1 MIFPLHPAKVRDILK
16 ITEQTDLRKDGDGMA
31 DKKPD
36 DELDFDAVLADLH
49 RQARDKELEALAN
62 LTLLQS
68 SFDPDAMSPE
78 EQKRRD
84 LDERLKKII
93 SDLDMD

>member
-1 MIFPLHPAKVRDILK
+1 
-16 ITEQTDLRKDGDGMA
+16 MA
-31 DKKPD
+31 EEKKLTPKQQDK
-36 DELDFDAVLADLH
+36 ELDFDAVLADLN

-68 SFDPDAMSPE
+68 GFDNPGALSPE
-78 EQKRRD
+78 EQERRD

-93 SDLDMD
+93 SDLDRD

>member
-1 MIFPLHPAKVRDILK
+1 
-16 ITEQTDLRKDGDGMA
+16 MA
-31 DKKPD
+31 DKRKEPEQEQ
-36 DELDFDAVLADLH
+36 ELDFDAVLADLN
-49 RQARDKELEALAN
+49 RQAHDKELEALAN

-68 SFDPDAMSPE
+68 GFDPDAMSPE

-93 SDLDMD
+93 SDLDRD

>member
-1 MIFPLHPAKVRDILK
+1 
-16 ITEQTDLRKDGDGMA
+16 MA
-31 DKKPD
+31 EEKRHKPKQPDKA
-36 DELDFDAVLADLH
+36 LDFNAVLADLN

-68 SFDPDAMSPE
+68 GFEHPEALSPE
-78 EQKRRD
+78 EQERRD

-93 SDLDMD
+93 SDIGRD

>member
-1 MIFPLHPAKVRDILK
+1 MLYYL
-16 ITEQTDLRKDGDGMA
+16 QTGEKGGETVADHKKKDE
-31 DKKPD
+31 
-36 DELDFDAVLADLH
+36 ELDFDAVLADLH

-68 SFDPDAMSPE
+68 GFDPNEMSPE

-93 SDLDMD
+93 SDLDKD

>member
-1 MIFPLHPAKVRDILK
+1 MAEENK
-16 ITEQTDLRKDGDGMA
+16 RKPKQQ
-31 DKKPD
+31 DK
-36 DELDFDAVLADLH
+36 ELDFNAVLADLN

-68 SFDPDAMSPE
+68 GFDPEALSPE
-78 EQKRRD
+78 ERERRD

-93 SDLDMD
+93 SDLDRD

>member
-1 MIFPLHPAKVRDILK
+1 MAEAKK
-16 ITEQTDLRKDGDGMA
+16 HKAKQ
-31 DKKPD
+31 DK
-36 DELDFDAVLADLH
+36 ELDFNAVLADLN

-68 SFDPDAMSPE
+68 GFDHPEALSPE
-78 EQKRRD
+78 EQERRD

-93 SDLDMD
+93 SDLDRD

>member
-1 MIFPLHPAKVRDILK
+1 
-16 ITEQTDLRKDGDGMA
+16 MA

-36 DELDFDAVLADLH
+36 DKELDFYAVMADLNL
-49 RQARDKELEALAN
+49 QAQDKELESLAN

-68 SFDPDAMSPE
+68 GFDPDAMSPE

-93 SDLDMD
+93 SDLDTD

>member
-1 MIFPLHPAKVRDILK
+1 MPKK
-16 ITEQTDLRKDGDGMA
+16 RKGGGAMA
-31 DKKPD
+31 DEKNHKPKQQD
-36 DELDFDAVLADLH
+36 KELDFNAVLADLD

-68 SFDPDAMSPE
+68 GFNPEALSPE
-78 EQKRRD
+78 EQERRD

-93 SDLDMD
+93 SDLDRD

>member
-1 MIFPLHPAKVRDILK
+1 MPEEKK
-16 ITEQTDLRKDGDGMA
+16 RKPKQDE
-31 DKKPD
+31 
-36 DELDFDAVLADLH
+36 ELDFDAVLADLN

-68 SFDPDAMSPE
+68 GFDPEALSPE
-78 EQKRRD
+78 EKERRD

-93 SDLDMD
+93 SDLDRD

>member
-1 MIFPLHPAKVRDILK
+1 
-16 ITEQTDLRKDGDGMA
+16 MA
-31 DKKPD
+31 DNKKKD
-36 DELDFDAVLADLH
+36 EELDFDAVLADLH

-68 SFDPDAMSPE
+68 GIDPNEMSPE

-93 SDLDMD
+93 SDLDKD

>member
-1 MIFPLHPAKVRDILK
+1 
-16 ITEQTDLRKDGDGMA
+16 MA
-31 DKKPD
+31 EENKQKPKQQDK
-36 DELDFDAVLADLH
+36 ELDFNAVLADLN

-68 SFDPDAMSPE
+68 GFDHPEALSPE
-78 EQKRRD
+78 ERERRD

-93 SDLDMD
+93 SDLDRD

>member
-1 MIFPLHPAKVRDILK
+1 MAEEKKRK
-16 ITEQTDLRKDGDGMA
+16 TEQDA
-31 DKKPD
+31 
-36 DELDFDAVLADLH
+36 ELDFDAVLADLD

-68 SFDPDAMSPE
+68 GFDPDALSPE
-78 EQKRRD
+78 EQERRD

-93 SDLDMD
+93 GDLTQD

>member
-1 MIFPLHPAKVRDILK
+1 
-16 ITEQTDLRKDGDGMA
+16 MA
-31 DKKPD
+31 DNRKKD
-36 DELDFDAVLADLH
+36 EELDFDAVLADLH

-68 SFDPDAMSPE
+68 GFDPNEMTPE

-93 SDLDMD
+93 SDLDKD

>member
-1 MIFPLHPAKVRDILK
+1 M
-16 ITEQTDLRKDGDGMA
+16 RKGGETVA
-31 DKKPD
+31 DKKKND
-36 DELDFDAVLADLH
+36 EELDFDAVLADLN

-62 LTLLQS
+62 LTLLQNG
-68 SFDPDAMSPE
+68 FDPNEMSPE

-93 SDLDMD
+93 SDLDKD